1 VFLALYGLY
10 YGKEKFYIKT
20 IRAIL
25 TSEKKIINNF
35 KKVCICRSIKGGT
48 ILKAMEAGSLSFEA
62 LRRSIRVGTGNCKA
76 KRCRENIERMVSEFK
91 EDKGLSV
98 KAKT

>member
-1 VFLALYGLY
+1 M
-10 YGKEKFYIKT
+10 
-20 IRAIL
+20 

-48 ILKAMEAGSLSFEA
+48 ILKAMENGFLSFEA

-76 KRCRENIERMVSEFK
+76 KRCRKNIERMVSEFK
-91 EDKGLSV
+91 EGKDLSM
-98 KAKT
+98 KPQTPI

>member
-1 VFLALYGLY
+1 M
-10 YGKEKFYIKT
+10 
-20 IRAIL
+20 

-48 ILKAMEAGSLSFEA
+48 IFKAMEDGSLSFEA
-62 LRRSIRVGTGNCKA
+62 LRKTIRVGTGNCKA

-91 EDKGLSV
+91 EDQDLSL
-98 KAKT
+98 KTQTAI

>member
-1 VFLALYGLY
+1 MN
-10 YGKEKFYIKT
+10 
-20 IRAIL
+20 
-25 TSEKKIINNF
+25 SEKKIINNF

-48 ILKAMEAGSLSFEA
+48 ILKAIESGSLSFEA

-91 EDKGLSV
+91 EDKGLS
-98 KAKT
+98 AKTQTSI

>member
-1 VFLALYGLY
+1 LNSD
-10 YGKEKFYIKT
+10 K
-20 IRAIL
+20 R
-25 TSEKKIINNF
+25 IINNF

-62 LRRSIRVGTGNCKA
+62 LRRSIRVGTGNCQA

-91 EDKGLSV
+91 EDKGFSI
-98 KAKT
+98 KTQTSI